1 MRHLFHCNLQ
11 LLGIDQV
18 SQKMISNLRAALF
31 FCIQRFKNICGILI
45 KTLHLKKN
53 TNMIFHRYNV
63 SMKEQLL
70 LYEISKRQS
79 LEIVMFYYITNST
92 SLKNAFYICENNKQ

>member
-31 FCIQRFKNICGILI
+31 MCMQRLENTCEILEATSHLNKNI
-45 KTLHLKKN
+45 KV
-53 TNMIFHRYNV
+53 IFR
-63 SMKEQLL
+63 SA
-70 LYEISKRQS
+70 I
-79 LEIVMFYYITNST
+79 
-92 SLKNAFYICENNKQ
+92 